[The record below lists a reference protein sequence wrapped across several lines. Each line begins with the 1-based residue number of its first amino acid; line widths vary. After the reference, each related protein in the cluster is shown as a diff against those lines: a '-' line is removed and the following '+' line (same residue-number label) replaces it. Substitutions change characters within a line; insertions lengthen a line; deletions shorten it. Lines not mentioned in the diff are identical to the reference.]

1 MSSEEDFLRVR
12 KIERGTVID
21 HVSPGTAL
29 KVLRILGV
37 TGSEGYVVSILMN
50 VESKKYG
57 KKDIIKLEDRFL
69 TEEEVDKIALVSP
82 NATINIVDGFRVVRK
97 WRVSV
102 PERAVGILRC
112 PNPRCVTNS
121 GKEPVKTEF
130 KLRAREPLEY
140 ECEYCGILLKHDEIP
155 EWIR

>member
-1 MSSEEDFLRVR
+1 MSGEEDFLRVR

-21 HVSPGTAL
+21 HIPPGTAL

-69 TEEEVDKIALVSP
+69 TEKEVDKIALVAP
-82 NATINIVDGFRVVRK
+82 HATINIIDGYRVVKK

-102 PERAVGILRC
+102 PELAVGILRC

-121 GKEPVKTEF
+121 GREPVKTEF
-130 KLRAREPLEY
+130 RLRERKPLTY
-140 ECEYCGILLKHDEIP
+140 ECEYCGILVSEEIP
-155 EWIR
+155 ELLS

>member
-1 MSSEEDFLRVR
+1 MSGEEDFLRVR

-21 HVSPGTAL
+21 HISAGTAL

-50 VESKKYG
+50 VESKKYR

-69 TEEEVDKIALVSP
+69 TEEEVNKIALVAP
-82 NATINIVDGFRVVRK
+82 HATINIIDRYRVVKK

-102 PERAVGILRC
+102 PEVAVGILKC

-121 GKEPVKTEF
+121 GREPVKTEF
-130 KLRAREPLEY
+130 KLRGRKPLAY
-140 ECEYCGILLKHDEIP
+140 ECEYCGIIVSEEIP
-155 EWIR
+155 ELLS